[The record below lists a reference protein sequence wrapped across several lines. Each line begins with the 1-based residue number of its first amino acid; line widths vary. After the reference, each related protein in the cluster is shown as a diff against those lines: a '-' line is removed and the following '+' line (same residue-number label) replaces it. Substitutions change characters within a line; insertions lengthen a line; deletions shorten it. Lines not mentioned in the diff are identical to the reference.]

1 MSFEKV
7 SVTEKLCT
15 CVKILKR
22 FGHDC
27 NVSEKELMTY
37 LTADTPYPDLSSK
50 AILSDDLWLIHELIE
65 INELKKMGIAITG
78 KDLIMKNLEKVY
90 EAHLKALKLELLI
103 AQKLG
108 RLDHIERS
116 FKNLKNIV
124 HNDPLIPS
132 HLRSAFKDMLEKY
145 RSALEGAKK

>member
-1 MSFEKV
+1 MSFENL
-7 SVTEKLCT
+7 SVAEKLHT

-22 FGHDC
+22 FGYDC

-90 EAHLKALKLELLI
+90 EAHLKALKLEILI

-124 HNDPLIPS
+124 HSDPLIPS

-145 RSALEGAKK
+145 RDALEGAKK

>member
-1 MSFEKV
+1 
-7 SVTEKLCT
+7 
-15 CVKILKR
+15 
-22 FGHDC
+22 
-27 NVSEKELMTY
+27 MTY

-124 HNDPLIPS
+124 HNDPLVPS
-132 HLRSAFKDMLEKY
+132 YLRSAFKDMLEKY

>member
-1 MSFEKV
+1 MSFENL
-7 SVTEKLCT
+7 SVTERLHI

-22 FGHDC
+22 FGYDC
-27 NVSEKELMTY
+27 NVSEKELTTY

-50 AILSDDLWLIHELIE
+50 AILNDDLWLIHELIE

-124 HNDPLIPS
+124 HNDPLVPS

-145 RSALEGAKK
+145 RSALEGVKK

>member
-1 MSFEKV
+1 MSFENL
-7 SVTEKLCT
+7 SVTEKLHT
-15 CVKILKR
+15 CVKVLKR
-22 FGHDC
+22 FGYDC

-50 AILSDDLWLIHELIE
+50 VILSDDLWLIHELIE

-124 HNDPLIPS
+124 HNDPLVPS

-145 RSALEGAKK
+145 RDALEGAKK